1 MEEESNRQRETDNVI
16 DFTRL
21 DRHRRRRRAQGRRK
35 KWLAITVLALL
46 AAGAVALVGY
56 QIFLAAGGGGFW
68 GNFAP

>member
-1 MEEESNRQRETDNVI
+1 MEEESNRQREPDNVI
-16 DFTRL
+16 DFARL
-21 DRHRRRRRAQGRRK
+21 DRHRRRRAQGRRK
-35 KWLAITVLALL
+35 KWLAIALLALL